1 MYTDISLALSLI
13 FILGGFF
20 ALTWSSDY
28 FVDAS
33 ALIAK
38 RLGVSPL
45 IIGMVIIGFGTS
57 APELC
62 VSTMTGISGH
72 SNMSLGNAYGSCIF
86 NILAILGVAALIRPL
101 KVKSSVV
108 KYSVPSLLAITGISF
123 AYLKDG
129 MMSRVESLI
138 LLAIFLGLMGYN
150 CYSERKG
157 VGEGVGQGEESL
169 STKHSALFTLILKLL
184 IGLTVLILSSHVLVW
199 GAVDFARMLGVS
211 ELLIGLTIIA
221 IGTSLPELASAIA
234 SARRGEHEFVIG
246 NIVGS
251 NLFNTLAVVGIA
263 GSLTPIKDFSPYILY
278 RDLPIMLLGT
288 SMIALFG
295 FNWKNPKSEGHINR
309 IEGAFWV
316 LSIIAYFVLTI
327 YQEIY
332 NV

>member
-1 MYTDISLALSLI
+1 MYADISFLLSLVFI
-13 FILGGFF
+13 FGGF
-20 ALTWSSDY
+20 ALLAWSSDY

-33 ALIAK
+33 AMLAR
-38 RLGVSPL
+38 RLGVSPM

-62 VSTMTGISGH
+62 VSAMTGISGH

-129 MMSRVESLI
+129 VMSRVESLM
-138 LLAIFLGLMGYN
+138 LLAIFLALMGYN
-150 CYSERKG
+150 CYSEHNAP
-157 VGEGVGQGEESL
+157 QEESPSL
-169 STKHSALFTLILKLL
+169 NTKHLSLITLILKLFL
-184 IGLTVLILSSHVLVW
+184 GLTVLVLSSHVLVW

-288 SMIALFG
+288 SMISLFG
-295 FNWKNPKSEGHINR
+295 FNWRKPQSEGHINR
-309 IEGAFWV
+309 LEGALWV
-316 LSIIAYFVLTI
+316 LSIIVYFVLTI
-327 YQEIY
+327 YQETH

>member
-1 MYTDISLALSLI
+1 MYADISFLLSLVFI
-13 FILGGFF
+13 FGGF
-20 ALTWSSDY
+20 ALLAWSSDY

-33 ALIAK
+33 AMLAR
-38 RLGVSPL
+38 RLGVSPM

-62 VSTMTGISGH
+62 VSAMTGISGH

-129 MMSRVESLI
+129 VMSRVESLM
-138 LLAIFLGLMGYN
+138 LLAIFLALMGYN
-150 CYSERKG
+150 CYSERNAHK
-157 VGEGVGQGEESL
+157 EESPSL
-169 STKHSALFTLILKLL
+169 NTKHLSLITLILKLFL
-184 IGLTVLILSSHVLVW
+184 GLTVLVLSSHVLVW

-288 SMIALFG
+288 SMISLFG
-295 FNWKNPKSEGHINR
+295 FNWRKPQSEGHINR
-309 IEGAFWV
+309 LEGALWV
-316 LSIIAYFVLTI
+316 LSITVYFVLTI
-327 YQEIY
+327 YQETH

>member
-1 MYTDISLALSLI
+1 MYADISLALSLI

-123 AYLKDG
+123 SYLKDG

-157 VGEGVGQGEESL
+157 EGEGEDDVPLGNNQS
-169 STKHSALFTLILKLL
+169 SLFTLSLKLL

-295 FNWKNPKSEGHINR
+295 FNWKNPKSEGHINC

-316 LSIIAYFVLTI
+316 LAIIAYFVLTI
-327 YQEIY
+327 YQEIH

>member
-1 MYTDISLALSLI
+1 MYADISFLLSLVFI
-13 FILGGFF
+13 FGGF
-20 ALTWSSDY
+20 ALLAWSSDY

-33 ALIAK
+33 AMLAR
-38 RLGVSPL
+38 RLGVSPM

-62 VSTMTGISGH
+62 VSMMTGISGH

-129 MMSRVESLI
+129 VMSRVESLM

-150 CYSERKG
+150 CYSERNAHK
-157 VGEGVGQGEESL
+157 EESPSLNIKHL
-169 STKHSALFTLILKLL
+169 SLITLILKLFL
-184 IGLTVLILSSHVLVW
+184 GLTVLVLSSHVLVW

-288 SMIALFG
+288 SMISLFG
-295 FNWKNPKSEGHINR
+295 FNWRKPQSEGHINR
-309 IEGAFWV
+309 LEGALWV
-316 LSIIAYFVLTI
+316 LSIIVYFVLTI
-327 YQEIY
+327 YQETH